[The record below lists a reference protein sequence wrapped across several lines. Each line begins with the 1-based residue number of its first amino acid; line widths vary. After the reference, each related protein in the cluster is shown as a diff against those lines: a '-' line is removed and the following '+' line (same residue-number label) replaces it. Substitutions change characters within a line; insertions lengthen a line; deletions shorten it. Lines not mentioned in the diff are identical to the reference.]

1 VRELV
6 ATASPAVVVGPLLSD
21 VSVAAA
27 DTAREVRVPL
37 LSFSKSETFPVGNG
51 VTRLGATTTSQM
63 EALVTAAHQDYGITK
78 FAVAYPESANGNE
91 VLHVFKKKLAS
102 LGITPVLEAPY
113 VSTDEASILEI
124 AQRLDGVGAQALLIP
139 DSVDMSV
146 KVLSNISAST
156 RKKLRP
162 LGTALWD
169 NPSKVA
175 NSQAL
180 FESALFVTPF
190 FPQSTRSVV
199 QQFSES
205 YKAKFKV
212 APNFLAAQGF
222 DAGTLV
228 VAAIHKSLRERKSFS
243 DALSQLPRYEGVTGV
258 IEMLRDGDIRRSF
271 YVVEVTPQ
279 GFLEHF
285 PGSGGVTPVAAPTD
299 SSAAPARTGPSFLKE
314 EERVESGY

>member
-1 VRELV
+1 
-6 ATASPAVVVGPLLSD
+6 
-21 VSVAAA
+21 
-27 DTAREVRVPL
+27 
-37 LSFSKSETFPVGNG
+37 
-51 VTRLGATTTSQM
+51 
-63 EALVTAAHQDYGITK
+63 VTAAHQDYGITK
-78 FAVAYPESANGNE
+78 FAIAYPESANGNE
-91 VLHVFKKKLAS
+91 VLHVFKKKLATYG
-102 LGITPVLEAPY
+102 LTPVLEAPY
-113 VSTDEASILEI
+113 VSSEEASILEI

-139 DSVDMSV
+139 DSVDVSA
-146 KVLSNISAST
+146 KILSNLSSST

-190 FPQSTRSVV
+190 FPQSSRSVV

-228 VAAIHKSLRERKSFS
+228 VAAIHKALRERTSFS
-243 DALSQLPRYEGVTGV
+243 EALGQLPRYEGVTGV
-258 IEMLRDGDIRRSF
+258 IEIQRNGEIRRSF

-279 GFLEHF
+279 EFLERF

-299 SSAAPARTGPSFLKE
+299 SSSTPVRTGPSFLKE